1 LQAQY
6 SSGWEGPLKQKSQ
19 ENTSYQHLP
28 RRASPQERSVV
39 LSAELCLRGCFVD
52 EISIDQPYHV
62 CLSNVYIS
70 VTHNLCL
77 SLHYHYNAVVE
88 ILSEIS

>member
-6 SSGWEGPLKQKSQ
+6 SSGWEGPLKQKSHK
-19 ENTSYQHLP
+19 NTSYQHLP

-39 LSAELCLRGCFVD
+39 LSAELCFRGCLVD

-62 CLSNVYIS
+62 CLFNVY
-70 VTHNLCL
+70 LCNSQPVLIIAL
-77 SLHYHYNAVVE
+77 SLQCCCGDF
-88 ILSEIS
+88 I